1 VRAAVLTATAP
12 TEWARRLVRGAYDLH
27 VHVEPDVMRRRVT
40 DLQLARRCWDVGL
53 AGFALKSHY
62 VPTAERAAVLN
73 DALNGAVQVL
83 GTLTLNAA
91 VGGMNPLAVEIA
103 AREGAR
109 IVWMP
114 TLDAANHRDKS
125 ADLPPGATPPVW
137 LALQRELDEQ
147 GITVQPVPVLDAAG
161 RPLPATLEVLRLA
174 ARHQLVVATGHLSA
188 REARIVAEAAFEAGV
203 RHVIITHPEFP
214 QQDMGLADQVALA
227 RQGAFLERC
236 FTTPF
241 TGKYDWATMVAN
253 IRATGPE
260 QTIVTTDL
268 GQPTNPPVEDGLA
281 LMADALQM
289 SGFTDEEITIMIVAN
304 SRLLAGPEPRDG
316 TR

>member
-1 VRAAVLTATAP
+1 MRAAVLTATAP

-91 VGGMNPLAVEIA
+91 VGGMNP
-103 AREGAR
+103 
-109 IVWMP
+109 
-114 TLDAANHRDKS
+114 
-125 ADLPPGATPPVW
+125 GATPPVW

-188 REARIVAEAAFEAGV
+188 REARVVAEAAFEAGV

-241 TGKYDWATMVAN
+241 TGKYDWARMVAN

-268 GQPTNPPVEDGLA
+268 GQPANPPVEDGLA
-281 LMADALQM
+281 LMADALQQ

-304 SRLLAGPEPRDG
+304 SRLLAGPEAQDG